1 MTVRCAAYLGMSL
14 DGFIAGPNDEL
25 DWLEGVEAIAGED
38 FGFGAF
44 MTSVDALVMGRR
56 TFEAVLGF
64 DIPWPYAKPILVMS
78 SSLQQIPERATDSEL
93 FAGDPAAAIAEAA
106 DRGWTKLYIDGG
118 RLVSSFINEGL
129 LDELVVSVLPV
140 ALGTGIPVFGALE
153 KLTWFSHVSTTT
165 FDNGMVQTTY
175 TLA

>member
-1 MTVRCAAYLGMSL
+1 
-14 DGFIAGPNDEL
+14 
-25 DWLEGVEAIAGED
+25 
-38 FGFGAF
+38 
-44 MTSVDALVMGRR
+44 
-56 TFEAVLGF
+56 
-64 DIPWPYAKPILVMS
+64 MS